1 MGDGDSGFISP
12 EGATNGSGVVEGKSL
27 LDGASLHSD
36 LKRQSSDGLME
47 FEVNR
52 TPSLDVEID
61 SKPLDLSLDSDVD
74 GLASSLPD
82 KNEDLNDDFDII
94 EDINERNQRDEID
107 NFSCEKKPYITND
120 NHDHL
125 QMSTKEDLS
134 LPEGK
139 TDLQSNDD
147 GLGLEQDEIL
157 EDELTKSKLEL
168 KNSTD
173 SEKEKEVNTHDYEY
187 RLKEGDGC
195 QEFDPMTSSMINFD
209 TQTIN
214 HTEGES
220 ESLQMNENNLMQNEE
235 HQGVKNY
242 ASSSEDEED
251 HTEKKDEEKD
261 HSSSSSSDSED
272 DEATK
277 KDVTKKNIERR
288 SSSSSSSEDEEKDR
302 SKDMQKDILNKHNI
316 HEQPSSSDEENEIND

>member
-1 MGDGDSGFISP
+1 
-12 EGATNGSGVVEGKSL
+12 
-27 LDGASLHSD
+27 
-36 LKRQSSDGLME
+36 ME

-125 QMSTKEDLS
+125 QMSTKEELS
-134 LPEGK
+134 VCEGK
-139 TDLQSNDD
+139 NELQSNDD

-173 SEKEKEVNTHDYEY
+173 SEKEKEVNTLGYEY
-187 RLKEGDGC
+187 RLKEDDGC
-195 QEFDPMTSSMINFD
+195 QEFDPMTTSMIQSMDPMTSSMINFD

-220 ESLQMNENNLMQNEE
+220 ESLQMNGNNLMQKRN
-235 HQGVKNY
+235 
-242 ASSSEDEED
+242 
-251 HTEKKDEEKD
+251 T
-261 HSSSSSSDSED
+261 
-272 DEATK
+272 
-277 KDVTKKNIERR
+277 
-288 SSSSSSSEDEEKDR
+288 
-302 SKDMQKDILNKHNI
+302 
-316 HEQPSSSDEENEIND
+316 